1 MRTRD
6 KYDIFLDILKAA
18 GLRSMGSTIVE
29 VTKKASLNP
38 EQAKE
43 VIIDMLEIGLLE
55 FNKENFENN
64 NQGMA
69 IRKNLREFKRIY
81 TIFVQAKSFVC
92 WCNLARLQNG
102 RHLPW
107 TA

>member
-6 KYDIFLDILKAA
+6 KYDIFSDILKAA
-18 GLRSMGSTIVE
+18 GRRNMGSTIAE

-55 FNKENFENN
+55 FNKEKTLKTTTKGWQFV
-64 NQGMA
+64 
-69 IRKNLREFKRIY
+69 RIY
-81 TIFVQAKSFVC
+81 E
-92 WCNLARLQNG
+92 NLSEFIPISSKID
-102 RHLPW
+102 HLSVG
-107 TA
+107 AS

>member
-6 KYDIFLDILKAA
+6 KYDIFSDILKAA
-18 GLRSMGSTIVE
+18 GRGNMGSTITE

-55 FNKENFENN
+55 FKKERTLKTTTKGWQFV
-64 NQGMA
+64 
-69 IRKNLREFKRIY
+69 RIY
-81 TIFVQAKSFVC
+81 E
-92 WCNLARLQNG
+92 NLIEFLDYES
-102 RHLPW
+102 LPR
-107 TA
+107 